1 MRTDRLKIT
10 RSVRLSQ
17 IKQSLRDILKNERTL
32 GGKELQRIADEMYDK
47 TQALVPVKTGALKE
61 SIIVKVSKSP
71 RYPGIIAVA
80 TARNPKTGY
89 DYALMQEEREDYQHP
104 NGGQAH
110 FLAEPFEEA
119 VEEFFRVMGYDK

>member
-1 MRTDRLKIT
+1 MRTDRLKINN
-10 RSVRLSQ
+10 SVRLTQ
-17 IKQSLRDILKNERTL
+17 IKQDLRNVLKRERTL
-32 GGKELQRIADEMYDK
+32 GGQVLQRIADEMYIK
-47 TQALVPVKTGALKE
+47 TQALVPVKTGELKN

-80 TARNPKTGY
+80 TARNIRTNY

-119 VEEFFRVMGYDK
+119 VDEFFKVMGYDK